1 MIVLGVDPG
10 TATTGYGVV
19 ARSGEGA
26 VSLLEC
32 GVIRTD
38 ARAELPV
45 RLKEIYQ
52 GIAEVLDRH
61 APDLMAVEGV
71 FYGKNVRTTVVLG
84 HARGAIL
91 LAATLRDLP
100 IAEYAPAEIKNAI
113 VGTGRATKEQVQFMV
128 QRLLRLKEPPRPS
141 DAADAVAV
149 ALTHLYAGTL
159 PAPREPLRFR
169 PIPAGGA
176 GEGIVQATSGGAEPR
191 SEFNSPFPSRFPNR
205 RRS

>member
-1 MIVLGVDPG
+1 MIVLGIDPG

-19 ARSGEGA
+19 ARASDGA

-38 ARAELPV
+38 SGAELPQ

-52 GIAEVLDRH
+52 GITEVVARH
-61 APDLMAVEGV
+61 SPDIVAVEGI
-71 FYGKNVRTTVVLG
+71 FYGKNVKTTVVLG

-100 IAEYAPAEIKNAI
+100 VAEYAPAEVKSAI

-128 QRLLRLKEPPRPS
+128 QRLLRLKEPPRPA

-149 ALTHLYAGTL
+149 ALTHCYAGTL
-159 PAPREPLRFR
+159 PTVRQPLHFSAAALGR
-169 PIPAGGA
+169 
-176 GEGIVQATSGGAEPR
+176 
-191 SEFNSPFPSRFPNR
+191 NR
-205 RRS
+205 K